1 MDGEAPRKFPAKLEG
16 RYNGYRLAEKKPNY
30 RKLIQYLLFAVA
42 VLWIVIGIQTW
53 SDQKAGVRPVK
64 DRTRMADVAFPQLTG
79 GEWRLSDH
87 RGQVVLINYWASW
100 CAPCRQETP
109 GLIDLARDYRYKG
122 LSIVGVAMDEG
133 GKRAVESF
141 LSEFHLPYPVL
152 MPDLASPAAP
162 AIDALPTTVLV
173 DRNGRAAKSY
183 IGAVKESVFRADV
196 DRLLAEQ
203 PSSPTSSPS
212 PSASRRELVS
222 PAPQS
227 D

>member
-1 MDGEAPRKFPAKLEG
+1 LE
-16 RYNGYRLAEKKPNY
+16 NQPNY
-30 RKLIQYLLFAVA
+30 RKLLQYLLFAVA
-42 VLWIVIGIQTW
+42 VLWIALASQTW
-53 SDQKAGVRPVK
+53 SDQSGGVRAVK
-64 DRTRMADVAFPQLTG
+64 DRHPVADLVMPQFNG
-79 GEWRLSDH
+79 SSWRLSDH

-122 LSIVGVAMDEG
+122 LSIVGVSMDEG

-141 LSEFHLPYPVL
+141 LSEFHVPYPVL
-152 MPDLASPAAP
+152 MPDLTSPSAP
-162 AIDALPTTVLV
+162 AVEALPTSVLV

-183 IGAVKESVFRADV
+183 VGAVRESVFRADV

-203 PSSPTSSPS
+203 LPPS
-212 PSASRRELVS
+212 PGIK
-222 PAPQS
+222 

>member
-1 MDGEAPRKFPAKLEG
+1 LG
-16 RYNGYRLAEKKPNY
+16 NKPNY
-30 RKLIQYLLFAVA
+30 RKLFQYALFAIA
-42 VLWIVIGIQTW
+42 VLWIALASQSWT
-53 SDQKAGVRPVK
+53 DQAAGVKAVK
-64 DRTRMADVAFPQLTG
+64 DRKPVADLVLPQFNG
-79 GEWRLSDH
+79 GSWRLSEH

-122 LSIVGVAMDEG
+122 LSIVGVSMDEG

-141 LSEFHLPYPVL
+141 LSEFHVPYPVL
-152 MPDLASPAAP
+152 MPDLALPSAP
-162 AIDALPTTVLV
+162 AVEALPTTVLL

-183 IGAVKESVFRADV
+183 IGAVRESVFRADV

-203 PSSPTSSPS
+203 PAPSSSIK
-212 PSASRRELVS
+212 
-222 PAPQS
+222 

>member
-1 MDGEAPRKFPAKLEG
+1 
-16 RYNGYRLAEKKPNY
+16 LAENKSKY

-42 VLWIVIGIQTW
+42 VLWIAIASQTW
-53 SDQKAGVRPVK
+53 SDQKAGVKAAK
-64 DRTRMADVAFPQLTG
+64 DRTPVADLVFPQLNGTS
-79 GEWRLSDH
+79 WRLSDH

-109 GLIDLARDYRYKG
+109 GLIDMARDYRYKG

-133 GKRAVESF
+133 GRPAVESF

-152 MPDLASPAAP
+152 MPDLASPGVP
-162 AIDALPTTVLV
+162 AIEALPTTVLV
-173 DRNGRAAKSY
+173 DRSGRAAKSY

-203 PSSPTSSPS
+203 PASSVTSSPS
-212 PSASRRELVS
+212 LSPSRTV
-222 PAPQS
+222 PALPMPQS

>member
-1 MDGEAPRKFPAKLEG
+1 ME
-16 RYNGYRLAEKKPNY
+16 NKPNF
-30 RKLIQYLLFAVA
+30 RRLLPYLLAAAV
-42 VLWIVIGIQTW
+42 VLWIAFASQSW
-53 SDQKAGVRPVK
+53 SDQEAGVKPVQN
-64 DRTRMADVAFPQLTG
+64 RNPVADLVMPEVNG
-79 GEWRLSDH
+79 GSWRLSDH

-122 LSIVGVAMDEG
+122 LSIVGVSMDEG

-141 LSEFHLPYPVL
+141 LTEFHVPYPVL
-152 MPDLASPAAP
+152 MPDLSLPSVPAVES
-162 AIDALPTTVLV
+162 LPTSVLI

-183 IGAVKESVFRADV
+183 IGAVRETVFRADV

-203 PSSPTSSPS
+203 PAPS
-212 PSASRRELVS
+212 PSIK
-222 PAPQS
+222 